1 VALKAK
7 VEETSLDL
15 VLVGVEVELTSVV
28 EHPLIALNTICL
40 AHAWNMHAKN
50 RIFLETALETNLVK
64 LISLATVLKTPL
76 NQKKRNQSVFK
87 LIFLETAL
95 RLPVILRKKRKRKN

>member
-7 VEETSLDL
+7 AEEMSLDL
-15 VLVGVEVELTSVV
+15 VPVGVEVELSSV
-28 EHPLIALNTICL
+28 EDPLIALNSICL
-40 AHAWNMHAKN
+40 AHAWNMDVN
-50 RIFLETALETNLVK
+50 RIFLETALKTNLVK
-64 LISLATVLKTPL
+64 LISLATVLMTPL

-95 RLPVILRKKRKRKN
+95 RLPMILRKKRKRKN